1 MRMTNKNAY
10 YHNIFTSVAIAFYLR
25 VLRGPSASGGDGF
38 SATRSG
44 PLLIALFLQSNL
56 GNFLLFLLAFSTF
69 RLPIT
74 INLYWC
80 WTLVGQHFYFD

>member
-1 MRMTNKNAY
+1 MTNKNAY
-10 YHNIFTSVAIAFYLR
+10 YHNIFTSVAIAFYLS
-25 VLRGPSASGGDGF
+25 VLQSPYATGDGF
-38 SATRSG
+38 SATRG
-44 PLLIALFLQSNL
+44 GYLLISVLLSTFI
-56 GNFLLFLLAFSTF
+56 FRKLLFLLAFSTC